1 MGGDQVPNMPRGNL
15 MVKVRVKR
23 HPEYDVEGINLYI
36 TRNVSVFDLLL
47 GTNIRVETL
56 HGRTLSV
63 NVPPGTN
70 SNTTFSISGQG
81 LPDQRSGQTGNL
93 FVKVLGITPTINDEQ
108 TREKLAKIKDEIDI
122 SPK

>member
-1 MGGDQVPNMPRGNL
+1 
-15 MVKVRVKR
+15 
-23 HPEYDVEGINLYI
+23 
-36 TRNVSVFDLLL
+36 LLL